1 MAGVPI
7 GESPNFAGPDFWRER
22 FSGETK
28 NAHAHFSRG
37 AKTRMRTKVAYHW
50 LLGDGFFVPY

>member
-1 MAGVPI
+1 MAGVPV

-22 FSGETK
+22 FS
-28 NAHAHFSRG
+28 RG
-37 AKTRMRTKVAYHW
+37 AKTHMRTKLSYHW